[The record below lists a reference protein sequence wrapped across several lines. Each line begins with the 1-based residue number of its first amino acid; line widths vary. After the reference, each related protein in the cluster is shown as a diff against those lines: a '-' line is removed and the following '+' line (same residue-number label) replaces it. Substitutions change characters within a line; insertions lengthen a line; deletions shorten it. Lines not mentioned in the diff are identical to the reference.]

1 MLLLL
6 TTFFREIN
14 FTNFFLKIDFNLQ
27 VTLQLVG
34 DFSYAWDIVDT
45 FTADMQDGV
54 KKDPST
60 LGKLRATFLK
70 LASALERPVLRI
82 SQARSQDL
90 VSVSQVRFLTKI
102 HIAFLI

>member
-90 VSVSQVRFLTKI
+90 VSVSQV
-102 HIAFLI
+102 